1 MTTKEYIE
9 DSKFKKWFYHCILR
23 VAFYRPK
30 SPNYE
35 QQSTHVGSSKGSY
48 THISSLIRQ
57 SCMYS
62 LRWELALSWWTCEAV
77 LLWCG
82 RTLMYLQPTQ
92 QMFSTG
98 GDQPHTWRSFCFM
111 YSQILLTTADRGNA
125 LSPVPRNFTRASE
138 RGVGLRKPE
147 VPPFCC
153 FFFLFGSSE
162 STWN

>member
-1 MTTKEYIE
+1 MVLSLHITCSILPTKVTKLRTTVKTCWEFKGILHPYIITHQAVVHVFI
-9 DSKFKKWFYHCILR
+9 KMR
-23 VAFYRPK
+23 V
-30 SPNYE
+30 
-35 QQSTHVGSSKGSY
+35 SSQ
-48 THISSLIRQ
+48 LVN
-57 SCMYS
+57 
-62 LRWELALSWWTCEAV
+62 TCEAV

-82 RTLMYLQPTQ
+82 RMLMYLQPTQ

-98 GDQPHTWRSFCFM
+98 RDQPHTWRSFCFM